1 MLDVSAELDR
11 QSYKPLYIQLAEIII
26 EYANTHHLENGE
38 ALPSENELLSH
49 FSVSRNTIRLAV
61 DRLVQLGV
69 AKKVRGQGTFLIK
82 KKRALSVQYHY
93 AFTGSVERMGLKVTN
108 KLIDKTIVPNRV
120 HWLDGLGSTN
130 WDETV
135 WIRRTKWASEE
146 LLAVDERLLPGSVVK
161 RYSQKEIENFTKEEH
176 LDLFTHFISGVVND
190 YGNYLNKDN
199 IDLYRDGVG
208 YSQAILYLSDEEFLE
223 MSTQLRDLFMK
234 YQINEPTSERK
245 KRKFTTIIMPDE
257 QKE

>member
-1 MLDVSAELDR
+1 MKKWKQILHPVR
-11 QSYKPLYIQLAEIII
+11 MEIIQI
-26 EYANTHHLENGE
+26 LAGGKKYTPAQIATYIPTIPKATLYRHIKFLHDNG
-38 ALPSENELLSH
+38 
-49 FSVSRNTIRLAV
+49 I
-61 DRLVQLGV
+61 
-69 AKKVRGQGTFLIK
+69 
-82 KKRALSVQYHY
+82 
-93 AFTGSVERMGLKVTN
+93 
-108 KLIDKTIVPNRV
+108 IV
-120 HWLDGLGSTN
+120 
-130 WDETV
+130 
-135 WIRRTKWASEE
+135 
-146 LLAVDERLLPGSVVK
+146 VDEEIQKRGTVEKVYKLEMDASRL
-161 RYSQKEIENFTKEEH
+161 SQKEIENFTKEEH